1 MFLHHAFQYLV
12 PLGLFENAGDS
23 HEKTR
28 RLKGELLVAF
38 VILLDRL
45 RRGLIA

>member
-1 MFLHHAFQYLV
+1 MFLHHAFQCLL
-12 PLGLFENAGDS
+12 PLGLFEDAGDS

-28 RLKGELLVAF
+28 RLKGEVLIAF

-45 RRGLIA
+45 RRGSFA